1 MVMELYDARK
11 EAKEYLDY
19 YVNPDE
25 NKKLEKFKKIR
36 LEIPSANLFRQNTT
50 ARLTRRMHWAKHNT
64 TPYIQ
69 TSNID
74 RKPRNSSPSSA
85 TKATRS

>member
-36 LEIPSANLFRQNTT
+36 LEIPFANLFRQNTT
-50 ARLTRRMHWAKHNT
+50 ARRTRQMF
-64 TPYIQ
+64 
-69 TSNID
+69 
-74 RKPRNSSPSSA
+74 
-85 TKATRS
+85 